1 MIYFELKKI
10 FSARLLLIGIVLLMA
25 VNIFKI
31 ADMYHSSELCD
42 PDFSQFND
50 IYYRIYNGV
59 KGDIDDEKLRTIQ
72 ANYEYAAAAA
82 SGAQK
87 IDPDRSYSGNA
98 VLDMNILMRIN
109 DDITYLSSYEEK
121 NAAMISMAE
130 ENIAF
135 YDKYGNEYYASV
147 NRQIAGLYSD
157 RSIDKYYDTRYTEMF
172 IGYDLSTLF
181 VLILVIAGLSPVFA
195 SEKSTEMRLMNNAMQ
210 KGGARLVFAKAAAAA
225 VFSLVITLL
234 FFAAD
239 LVAFL
244 AFFPIDT
251 ESFALPLYAL
261 QTMSDTAFS
270 GSILSFL
277 MYTLLCRYIAVL
289 TAAFVTLAVSS
300 LLKEQSVV
308 FCVSAALVA
317 AMVLFCGYAPVY
329 LEKIALFDPMKLLA
343 LRVLTNSCTFL
354 KLFGR
359 PVLAAKVCA
368 FSSVVFIAVL
378 LFVVCLANKNRAY
391 KAKRGDKK

>member
-10 FSARLLLIGIVLLMA
+10 FSARLLLVGIALLMA

-50 IYYRIYNGV
+50 IYYRIYSGV
-59 KGDIDDEKLRTIQ
+59 KGDIDAEKLRTIQ
-72 ANYEYAAAAA
+72 ANYEYAALAA
-82 SGAQK
+82 SGTQK
-87 IDPDRSYSGNA
+87 LDPDRSYSGNA
-98 VLDMNILMRIN
+98 ALDMNILMRIN

-121 NAAMISMAE
+121 NAAMISRAR

-135 YDKYGNEYYASV
+135 YDKYNNEYYASV
-147 NRQIAGLYSD
+147 NRQIADLYSD
-157 RSIDKYYDTRYTEMF
+157 RAVDKYYDTRYTELF

-195 SEKSTEMRLMNNAMQ
+195 SEKGTEMRLLNNAMQ
-210 KGGARLVFAKAAAAA
+210 KGSARLVLAKAAAAA

-251 ESFALPLYAL
+251 ESFSLPLYAL
-261 QTMSDTAFS
+261 QTMSNTAFS

-277 MYTLLCRYIAVL
+277 MYTLLCRYVAVL

-308 FCVSAALVA
+308 FCASAALVA
-317 AMVLFCGYAPVY
+317 VMVLFCGYAPVGM
-329 LEKIALFDPMKLLA
+329 EKIAVFDPMKLLA
-343 LRVLTNSCTFL
+343 LRVLTNGCTFVNI
-354 KLFGR
+354 FGR

-368 FSSVVFIAVL
+368 FSSVMFLAVL
-378 LFVVCLANKNRAY
+378 LFIVCLANKNRAC